1 MTFLQTTINQV
12 IHDPSML
19 GFDKISSQLLI
30 RFFIDFIS
38 VFILIRVIYYINYK
52 RTDLFLTFFGFNSI
66 IFLITYLLNQ
76 VEMSMG
82 AAFGLFAVFSMLRY
96 RTEGIS
102 TKDMTY
108 LFITIAL
115 GLITAISNGSLAELG
130 LMNAILLGFT
140 AILESNILIQKEQTK
155 GIIYDKINLI
165 TPDKKQELIDDL
177 RQRTG
182 LNIQRVEIN
191 HYDFLKDSCQLTI
204 FYFKQ

>member
-38 VFILIRVIYYINYK
+38 VFILIRVIYYKNYK

>member
-1 MTFLQTTINQV
+1 
-12 IHDPSML
+12 
-19 GFDKISSQLLI
+19 
-30 RFFIDFIS
+30 
-38 VFILIRVIYYINYK
+38 
-52 RTDLFLTFFGFNSI
+52 
-66 IFLITYLLNQ
+66 
-76 VEMSMG
+76 MG